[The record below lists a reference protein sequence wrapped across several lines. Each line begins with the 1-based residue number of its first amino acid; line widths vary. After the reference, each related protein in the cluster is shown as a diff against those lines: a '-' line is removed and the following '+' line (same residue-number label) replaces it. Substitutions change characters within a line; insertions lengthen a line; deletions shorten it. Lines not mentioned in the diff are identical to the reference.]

1 MSMQGVEKLREKL
14 AVIPQNPYLFQGTIE
29 ENINVDGKSSY
40 EEVVSACEKSGALAF
55 ITKLENGFDY
65 QIGKNA
71 AKLSGGEKQ
80 KIAVARALLKEADIL
95 LMNEATEGYD
105 AESSM
110 ALHRLLCAELAEKT
124 IIFVTHRYEELED
137 VDKVYR
143 LSNGVINQI

>member
-29 ENINVDGKSSY
+29 ENINVDGKF
-40 EEVVSACEKSGALAF
+40 ACEKSGALAF

-71 AKLSGGEKQ
+71 VKLSGGEKQ
-80 KIAVARALLKEADIL
+80 KIAVVRALLKEADIL
-95 LMNEATEGYD
+95 LMDEATEGYD

-124 IIFVTHRYEELED
+124 IIFVTHRYEELEG